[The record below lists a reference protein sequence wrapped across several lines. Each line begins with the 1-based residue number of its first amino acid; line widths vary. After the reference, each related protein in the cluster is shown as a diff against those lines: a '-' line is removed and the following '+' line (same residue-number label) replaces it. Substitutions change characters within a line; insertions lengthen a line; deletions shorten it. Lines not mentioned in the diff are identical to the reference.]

1 MAREAY
7 GACVAKL
14 YRRGKTWWYQFQGER
29 FSTKCTDKEA
39 AQAVFASVVFASRF
53 HEGIAP
59 LAVMAAERLHG
70 DAQPRG
76 TGKSTELCQ

>member
-1 MAREAY
+1 MRASIKTEAD
-7 GACVAKL
+7 GMVSWRL
-14 YRRGKTWWYQFQGER
+14 
-29 FSTKCTDKEA
+29 DPEA

-53 HEGIAP
+53 HEGFAP

-76 TGKSTELCQ
+76 TGRRTELCQ

>member
-1 MAREAY
+1 MRASIKIEAD
-7 GACVAKL
+7 GMVNWRL
-14 YRRGKTWWYQFQGER
+14 
-29 FSTKCTDKEA
+29 DPEA

-70 DAQPRG
+70 DEQPRV
-76 TGKSTELCQ
+76 TERRKELCQ

>member
-1 MAREAY
+1 MQASIKTEAD
-7 GACVAKL
+7 GMVSWRL
-14 YRRGKTWWYQFQGER
+14 
-29 FSTKCTDKEA
+29 DPEA

-70 DAQPRG
+70 DEQPRA
-76 TGKSTELCQ
+76 TGRRTELCQ

>member
-1 MAREAY
+1 MQASI
-7 GACVAKL
+7 
-14 YRRGKTWWYQFQGER
+14 KTE
-29 FSTKCTDKEA
+29 TDGMVSLRLDPEA

-70 DAQPRG
+70 DAPLCV
-76 TGKSTELCQ
+76 TGRRKELCQ

>member
-1 MAREAY
+1 MQASIKTEAD
-7 GACVAKL
+7 GMVNWRL
-14 YRRGKTWWYQFQGER
+14 
-29 FSTKCTDKEA
+29 DPEA

-70 DAQPRG
+70 DTQPRRESRRR
-76 TGKSTELCQ
+76 KELCQ

>member
-1 MAREAY
+1 MQASI
-7 GACVAKL
+7 
-14 YRRGKTWWYQFQGER
+14 KTE
-29 FSTKCTDKEA
+29 TDGMVNLCLDPEA

-70 DAQPRG
+70 DAQLCV
-76 TGKSTELCQ
+76 TGRRKELCQ

>member
-1 MAREAY
+1 MQASIKTEAD
-7 GACVAKL
+7 GMVNWRL
-14 YRRGKTWWYQFQGER
+14 
-29 FSTKCTDKEA
+29 DPEA

-70 DAQPRG
+70 DG
-76 TGKSTELCQ
+76 ELSVSGRRKEQCQ

>member
-1 MAREAY
+1 MQASI
-7 GACVAKL
+7 
-14 YRRGKTWWYQFQGER
+14 KTE
-29 FSTKCTDKEA
+29 TDGMVNLRLDPEA

-70 DAQPRG
+70 DAQLCV
-76 TGKSTELCQ
+76 TGRRKELCQ

>member
-1 MAREAY
+1 MQASIKTEAD
-7 GACVAKL
+7 GMVSWRL
-14 YRRGKTWWYQFQGER
+14 
-29 FSTKCTDKEA
+29 DPEA

-70 DAQPRG
+70 DAQPRV
-76 TGKSTELCQ
+76 TERRKELCQ

>member
-1 MAREAY
+1 MQASIKTEAD
-7 GACVAKL
+7 GMVNWRL
-14 YRRGKTWWYQFQGER
+14 
-29 FSTKCTDKEA
+29 DPEA

-70 DAQPRG
+70 AGELDV
-76 TGKSTELCQ
+76 TGRRKELCQ

>member
-1 MAREAY
+1 MQAS
-7 GACVAKL
+7 L
-14 YRRGKTWWYQFQGER
+14 KTE
-29 FSTKCTDKEA
+29 TDGMVSWRLDPEA

-70 DAQPRG
+70 DTQQRA
-76 TGKSTELCQ
+76 TGRRKELCQ

>member
-1 MAREAY
+1 MQASIRT
-7 GACVAKL
+7 GVDGMVTL
-14 YRRGKTWWYQFQGER
+14 RL
-29 FSTKCTDKEA
+29 DPEA

-70 DAQPRG
+70 DSRPSLRERG
-76 TGKSTELCQ
+76 KELCQ

>member
-1 MAREAY
+1 MQASIKTEAD
-7 GACVAKL
+7 GMVSWRL
-14 YRRGKTWWYQFQGER
+14 
-29 FSTKCTDKEA
+29 DPEA

-70 DAQPRG
+70 NAQPRV
-76 TGKSTELCQ
+76 TGRRTELCQ

>member
-1 MAREAY
+1 MRASIKTEAD
-7 GACVAKL
+7 GMVSWRL
-14 YRRGKTWWYQFQGER
+14 
-29 FSTKCTDKEA
+29 DPEA

-70 DAQPRG
+70 DAQPRV
-76 TGKSTELCQ
+76 TGRRTELCQ